1 MPDKDPL
8 KGQESVQLFQEHAAR
23 STQSLPFKMAPSTL
37 YALGVFVFL
46 AAIGLSIRVG
56 SIRGE
61 LEQQRVENIEQE
73 SDIPEAVLQEL
84 FSEKPESEEADTTS
98 AESTVADLLAQ
109 WRERQ
114 REAFEQNAPGLI
126 EKLHGDDQALR
137 TQASLQLRESDEGFP
152 ILVDALKSD
161 NVQARR
167 AAANALSLSQNAPAE
182 LVGPALIEALLTDRD
197 PYVRE
202 YAATGVG
209 RFRTPGTIEALN
221 RAISDPDPSL
231 RQSALT
237 GLMYI
242 NDMITFPIFA
252 RALQEDDRLTNRY
265 VAATAIARLAYDR
278 RRDHVSDEWAE
289 GIMAAANTMLRS
301 LDERIRARG
310 CQVAGYFRL
319 KAMTPRLISL
329 LGDPNEIDE
338 VTGAGAGADLSWEV
352 RARAGEAIG
361 YAYEGQA
368 ASKNED
374 LAHIVNALV
383 LAEAFDPEPAVRWK
397 VSEALLRTGYDPNDW
412 GKLEMLET
420 APREALEGRD
430 ALQYHGTDTD

>member
-37 YALGVFVFL
+37 YALGAFVFL

-56 SIRGE
+56 NIRGE

-73 SDIPEAVLQEL
+73 SDIPEDVLQDL
-84 FSEKPESEEADTTS
+84 FTENPESEADTTT
-98 AESTVADLLAQ
+98 AESTAADLLAQ

-114 REAFEQNAPGLI
+114 RQAFEQSSPELI
-126 EKLHGDDQALR
+126 EKLYSDDQALR
-137 TQASLQLRESDEGFP
+137 TQASLQLRESDGGFP

-209 RFRTPGTIEALN
+209 RFQTPGTLEALN
-221 RAISDPDPSL
+221 RAIADPDPNL
-231 RQSALT
+231 RQSALA
-237 GLMYI
+237 GLMYV
-242 NDMITFPIFA
+242 NDMITFPVFA
-252 RALQEDDRLTNRY
+252 RALQEDDRLANRY

-278 RRDHVSDEWAE
+278 RRDHLPEEWAE
-289 GIMAAANTMLRS
+289 GMMNAANTMLKS
-301 LDERIRARG
+301 LDERTRARG

-319 KAMTPRLISL
+319 KGITPRLVSL

-352 RARAGEAIG
+352 RARAAEAIG

-368 ASKNED
+368 ASKNEN

-397 VSEALLRTGYDPNDW
+397 VSEALSRTGYNPNDW
-412 GKLEMLET
+412 GKLQMLET

-430 ALQYHGTDTD
+430 ALQYHGTGSD